1 MVEDSK
7 KNDSFMRLSAKD
19 KVHIKHFIKEVKDI
33 RGRHTEL
40 ISVYIPAGYE
50 ITGKL
55 NQLQQEQGTAT
66 NIKSKTTRDSVIA
79 SLERM
84 IQHLKTFKKTPPN
97 GLIVFSG
104 NAAERE
110 GQQDYRVWS
119 LEPPIPIKL
128 NLYRCDKEFVIE
140 PLEEMVDDK
149 VLFGLV
155 VMDKREGNIAFL
167 KGKNIIPLK
176 DLQSAVPGKHKTGG
190 QSAQRFERLREGAA
204 IDFYKRIADHMN
216 KEFLE
221 HLTELQGIIVGG
233 PGHTKIDFVDG
244 GYINDQLKRKI
255 IAIKDLSYT
264 GSFGLRELVEKS
276 EDVLSEEEL
285 VHEKQ
290 LMREFFERLNKDPD
304 KVAYG
309 QDDVIRI
316 IEMGAVDTVLVSEV
330 VDDEVLDKIEELAQ
344 VSGTNVEII
353 SVDTQEGVQLRDLG
367 KVAALLRYPVMD

>member
-1 MVEDSK
+1 MA
-7 KNDSFMRLSAKD
+7 NDSQKDEKLMRLSAKD
-19 KVHIKHFIKEVKDI
+19 KVHLKHFIKEIEQIK
-33 RGRHTEL
+33 GRHTEL

-50 ITGKL
+50 VTGKL

-66 NIKSKTTRDSVIA
+66 NIKSKTTRDAVIA

-84 IQHLKTFKKTPPN
+84 IQHLKTFKKTPKN
-97 GLIVFSG
+97 GLILFSG

-119 LEPPIPIKL
+119 VEPPIPIKQ
-128 NLYRCDKEFVIE
+128 NLYRCDKEFVLE
-140 PLEEMVDDK
+140 PLRELVDDK
-149 VLFGLV
+149 IAFGLV

-167 KGKNIIPLK
+167 KGKTIVPLK
-176 DLQSAVPGKHKTGG
+176 DLHSAVPGKHKTGG

-216 KEFLE
+216 KEFLDKI
-221 HLTELQGIIVGG
+221 TELQGIIVGG

-255 IAIKDLSYT
+255 IALKDLSYT

-290 LMREFFERLNKDPD
+290 LMRQFFERLNKEPN
-304 KVAYG
+304 KVSYG
-309 QDDVIRI
+309 EQDVIRLI
-316 IEMGAVDTVLVSEV
+316 KQGAVDTALVSESV
-330 VDDEVLDKIEELAQ
+330 EDEVLDNIEELSQ
-344 VSGTNVEII
+344 ISKTTVEII
-353 SVDTQEGVQLRDLG
+353 SVDTQEGVQLKDLG
-367 KVAALLRYPVMD
+367 KVAALLRYPVDD